1 MSTDLPPMPN
11 VEILEC
17 TALQPVCKGITA
29 NAYEHSDASTSAG
42 EKRTPSNGNGASA
55 QASSRSGNMKS
66 IASATVTSAITV
78 AFSLAMATITL
89 FNM

>member
-29 NAYEHSDASTSAG
+29 NAYEHV
-42 EKRTPSNGNGASA
+42 PP
-55 QASSRSGNMKS
+55 
-66 IASATVTSAITV
+66 
-78 AFSLAMATITL
+78 
-89 FNM
+89 